1 VKIQILKTAMKRNLK
16 AAMKKK
22 LRPVATMKLKKRA
35 VEKMKVEMKVEM
47 VEMAMVMEE
56 MAMVMEEMADSQ
68 NTKAGMITSRKCKVK
83 IYLFIAIKQNVK
95 KNNPVDI

>member
-1 VKIQILKTAMKRNLK
+1 
-16 AAMKKK
+16 
-22 LRPVATMKLKKRA
+22 
-35 VEKMKVEMKVEM
+35 
-47 VEMAMVMEE
+47 
-56 MAMVMEEMADSQ
+56 VMEEMADSQ

>member
-56 MAMVMEEMADSQ
+56 MADSQ